1 LGAAL
6 RGSGA
11 IGLAVAGIGAAAAVL
26 MVITEFTTIVSVD
39 VASGSCAVINDA
51 DPELAD
57 KCTLSGFERHS
68 VVFLLLAI
76 FVLVMAFGAGPG
88 RSRPAAI
95 ALVALGAVALGIAL
109 LSDLPASDETGA
121 IGRNFEGA
129 TAKAGAG
136 LWLEV
141 VAGALAV
148 LAGAIRLARPDD

>member
-6 RGSGA
+6 RDSGG
-11 IGLAVAGIGAAAAVL
+11 IGLAVAGIGTLAALL

-51 DPELAD
+51 DPELAE
-57 KCTLSGFERHS
+57 KCTLTGFERHS

-76 FVLVMAFGAGPG
+76 PVLVMAFGAGPG
-88 RSRPAAI
+88 RSRPAAV

-129 TAKAGAG
+129 TAAAGAG
-136 LWLEV
+136 LWVEI

-148 LAGAIRLARPDD
+148 FAGALRLARPDD